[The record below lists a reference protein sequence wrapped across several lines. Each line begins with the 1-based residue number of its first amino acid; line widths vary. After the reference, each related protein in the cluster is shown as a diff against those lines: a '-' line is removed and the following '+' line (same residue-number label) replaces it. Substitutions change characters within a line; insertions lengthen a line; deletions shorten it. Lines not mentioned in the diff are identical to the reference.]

1 METTKKAETFD
12 ERIERE
18 RKERQALFVM
28 FADKM
33 ETVAKLL
40 GGRLKEEK
48 PDIDGGVPYSF
59 SREILLPDGSLW
71 VSAET
76 YGNKKHFHFS
86 GIYPKT
92 AKGEYI
98 RPYGYGETPSDSI
111 NVSRT
116 KNAEQIARDV
126 TRRLLPEYALRLA
139 KVREMVADYD
149 GFHEKQRNAIKA
161 VADGSGLTASD
172 HRENGII
179 QFEFVSPSADD
190 KEGRGDVEPLGRG
203 TVKMT
208 LSYVSPEQAVKILD
222 ILNAKQ

>member
-18 RKERQALFVM
+18 RKERQALFAM

-76 YGNKKHFHFS
+76 YGNTKHFHFL

-92 AKGEYI
+92 AKGEYV
-98 RPYGYGETPSDSI
+98 RPYGYGETQRDSI

-149 GFHEKQRNAIKA
+149 GFHASQQNAIQTVSK
-161 VADGSGLTASD
+161 DSGLTSSD
-172 HRENGII
+172 HKENGII
-179 QFEFVSPSADD
+179 QFDFKTSVDD
-190 KEGRGDVEPLGRG
+190 GNGRGDVTPAGRG
-203 TVKMT
+203 AVNMS
-208 LSYVSPEQAVKILD
+208 LSYLSPAQAVAILK
-222 ILNAKQ
+222 LLKAEQ